1 MPLSFPTSKV
11 KGNPEDNAEEDEEED
26 YGSDGEGDQNSIFVE
41 VFVQEMHDAY
51 SSYGQAKLCL
61 HDLCNTTNSAERPNE
76 IKGKAGWLQLG
87 PDAGKVFYAA
97 KLKLREPQL
106 PKMYPNALGADYAD

>member
-11 KGNPEDNAEEDEEED
+11 KGKPEDNAEEDEDEE

-51 SSYGQAKLCL
+51 SSYG
-61 HDLCNTTNSAERPNE
+61 
-76 IKGKAGWLQLG
+76 
-87 PDAGKVFYAA
+87 
-97 KLKLREPQL
+97 
-106 PKMYPNALGADYAD
+106 